1 MIHIKYNFYFLN
13 GSVYKRSNMYLM
25 IAKRKIANNLPNISI
40 FRVYLV
46 ETSKCPLGFIL
57 CLFILETEPLEF
69 Y

>member
-25 IAKRKIANNLPNISI
+25 ITKRKIANSLSNISI
-40 FRVYLV
+40 FTVYLV
-46 ETSKCPLGFIL
+46 EASKCPLGFTL
-57 CLFILETEPLEF
+57 YLFILEIEPLDF